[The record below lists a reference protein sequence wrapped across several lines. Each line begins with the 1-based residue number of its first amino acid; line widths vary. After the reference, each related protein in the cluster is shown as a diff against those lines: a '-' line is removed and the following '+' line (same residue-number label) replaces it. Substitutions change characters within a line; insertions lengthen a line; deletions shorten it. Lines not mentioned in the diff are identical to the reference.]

1 MWCIFSLPWKQYI
14 NIIKHVKLIKMNYMW
29 PSDSWWYKLLYYWN
43 KDACVQQW
51 LTNLFYISCLLLGP
65 WKGKFRYL
73 ILGHFRL
80 WYLIKPKR
88 NFDTYR
94 KIWTLNIGY
103 CQRSMKSRLHIPL
116 ILPISRLWYL
126 IPFDIGPPFQG
137 LITEVIRMKTLTF
150 LPPFG

>member
-80 WYLIKPKR
+80 WYLILTSKFRYSSKQTWIFDIWYPPER
-88 NFDTYR
+88 NFDTYYR
-94 KIWTLNIGY
+94 Y
-103 CQRSMKSRLHIPL
+103 CPFQDF
-116 ILPISRLWYL
+116 WYL
-126 IPFDIGPPFQG
+126 ILDPPFQG
-137 LITEVIRMKTLTF
+137 PKYNWEVRTKYRRPLEIKK
-150 LPPFG
+150 